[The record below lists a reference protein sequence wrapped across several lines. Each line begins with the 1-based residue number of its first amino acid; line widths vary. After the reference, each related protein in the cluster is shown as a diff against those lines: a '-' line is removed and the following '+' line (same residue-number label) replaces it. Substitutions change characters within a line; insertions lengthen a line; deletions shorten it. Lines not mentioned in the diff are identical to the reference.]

1 MLPLFLHLQKRFE
14 SPGMLGV
21 AGALGPVAAEIG
33 AGVRLGSEVTSREGL
48 AGSVVAQEA
57 GKGTCAAPIAEPVDY
72 VAAMAE
78 AFKLSPRET
87 EVLRYLGRGRSV
99 PYMREVMT
107 LSKSTIETHIKHIY
121 AKTDVHSKQELIDL
135 IEFYQGGNRGG
146 DARLGFIGKLAKLT
160 LDKNICSL
168 IMNEN
173 KCSKGWVY
181 P

>member
-57 GKGTCAAPIAEPVDY
+57 GKGTYAAPIAEPVDY

-135 IEFYQGGNRGG
+135 IEFYQEGTGE
-146 DARLGFIGKLAKLT
+146 ATPVSA
-160 LDKNICSL
+160 S
-168 IMNEN
+168 
-173 KCSKGWVY
+173 
-181 P
+181 

>member
-1 MLPLFLHLQKRFE
+1 M
-14 SPGMLGV
+14 
-21 AGALGPVAAEIG
+21 GPVAAEIG
-33 AGVRLGSEVTSREGL
+33 AEVRSGSEVTSREGL
-48 AGSVVAQEA
+48 AGSALAEEA
-57 GKGTCAAPIAEPVDY
+57 GKGTCAAPVAEPVDY

-135 IEFYQGGNRGG
+135 IHSYQEGTGE
-146 DARLGFIGKLAKLT
+146 AAPV
-160 LDKNICSL
+160 SA
-168 IMNEN
+168 
-173 KCSKGWVY
+173 S
-181 P
+181 